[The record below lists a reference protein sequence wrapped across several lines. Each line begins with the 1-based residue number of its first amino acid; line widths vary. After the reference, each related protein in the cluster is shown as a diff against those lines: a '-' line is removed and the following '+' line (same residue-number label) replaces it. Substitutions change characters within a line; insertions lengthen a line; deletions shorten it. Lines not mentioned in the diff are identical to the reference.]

1 MSMKIKWEEQTPRK
15 IQQYARADYPKEN
28 PDLEDLLTSEQVDH
42 VAEIFSTPLTGSYNW
57 DYTVQDDRIKKLY
70 DLGKQ
75 LNWDPEM
82 DIDWDRPWPEEQL
95 APELMN
101 LHDYEPYLAMD
112 EKTQREF
119 WLHMNAWSLSQFLHG
134 EQGALLV
141 ASQLCSCAPT
151 FNAKLYAASQ
161 TFDEARHVEV
171 FNKYL
176 QQRIGLM
183 YPINTHLK
191 SIIDKILTDPRWD
204 MKFIGMQIVI
214 EGLAL
219 SAFNTTRETTPDPVL
234 KDVVYRVTRDEARHV
249 TFGVNYLEEFVKTL
263 SDEER
268 EERAQFA
275 YEACVVSRERLVAT
289 DVFRHFGWDVEEARQ
304 KVLEGFVMST
314 FRNLLFQR
322 VIPNLGRIGLLTE
335 RIRPKF
341 EELGILEFENL
352 ATDGD
357 IDWSALERPL
367 DTGEAQSHEQSML
380 ARFQEG
386 HAAGLGAAAAPA
398 EAAPRQQV
406 AQDDG
411 SPQST
416 AGCC

>member
-1 MSMKIKWEEQTPRK
+1 MKIQWTPDTPRK
-15 IQQYARADYPKEN
+15 IQQFPGADYPREN
-28 PDLEDLLTSEQVDH
+28 PDLEDVLTSADVDH
-42 VAEIFSTPLTGSYNW
+42 VAEIFQTPLTGTYNW
-57 DYTVQDDRIKKLY
+57 DYKVQDDRIKKLY

-82 DIDWDRPWPEEQL
+82 DIDWDRPWPDETNQ
-95 APELMN
+95 PELMN
-101 LHDYEPYLAMD
+101 LHEYPPYLAMD
-112 EKTQREF
+112 EKTRDEF

-234 KDVVYRVTRDEARHV
+234 KDVVYLVTRDEARHV

-289 DVFRHFGWDVEEARQ
+289 DVFRHFGWDVEAARQ
-304 KVLEGFVMST
+304 QVLEGFVMST

-322 VIPNLGRIGLLTE
+322 VVPNLKRIGLLTDK
-335 RIRPKF
+335 IRPKF
-341 EELGILEFENL
+341 EELGILEFE
-352 ATDGD
+352 AMDTDGD
-357 IDWSALERPL
+357 IDWVALERPL
-367 DTGEAQSHEQSML
+367 DTAEAQSHEQSML
-380 ARFQEG
+380 AAFQQKHEE
-386 HAAGLGAAAAPA
+386 A
-398 EAAPRQQV
+398 EASKTSSA
-406 AQDDG
+406 A
-411 SPQST
+411 
-416 AGCC
+416 

>member
-1 MSMKIKWEEQTPRK
+1 MKIKWTEDTPRK
-15 IQQYARADYPKEN
+15 IQSFPGADYPREN
-28 PDLEDLLTSEQVDH
+28 PDMEDVLTSDQVDH
-42 VAEIFSTPLTGSYNW
+42 VAEIFQTPLTGAYNW
-57 DYTVQDDRIKKLY
+57 NYTIQDDRIKKLY

-82 DIDWDRPWPEEQL
+82 DIDWNRPWPSEERS
-95 APELMN
+95 PEMMN

-112 EKTQREF
+112 DKTKDEF

-141 ASQLCSCAPT
+141 ASQLVSCAPT
-151 FNAKLYAASQ
+151 YNAKLYAASQ

-176 QQRIGLM
+176 QQRIGLS
-183 YPINTHLK
+183 YPINTSLK
-191 SIIDKILTDPRWD
+191 SILDKILTDERWD

-234 KDVVYRVTRDEARHV
+234 KDIVYLVTRDEARHV

-263 SDEER
+263 TDQER
-268 EERAQFA
+268 NERAQFA
-275 YEACVVSRERLVAT
+275 YEACVISRERLVAT
-289 DVFRHFGWDVEEARQ
+289 DVFRHFGWDVEEARE
-304 KVLEGFVMST
+304 KVLDGFVMSH

-322 VIPNLGRIGLLTE
+322 VIPNPARIGLMTDE
-335 RIRPKF
+335 IRPKF
-341 EELGILEFENL
+341 EELGILEYENL

-367 DTGEAQSHEQSML
+367 DKDEAQSYEQSML
-380 ARFQEG
+380 GEFQKLHE
-386 HAAGLGAAAAPA
+386 AEQREAG
-398 EAAPRQQV
+398 
-406 AQDDG
+406 
-411 SPQST
+411 
-416 AGCC
+416 

>member
-1 MSMKIKWEEQTPRK
+1 MKVEWTEDAPRK
-15 IQQYARADYPKEN
+15 IQRFAGADRPSEN
-28 PDLEDLLTSEQVDH
+28 PDLEDLLTSGDVDH
-42 VAEIFSTPLTGSYNW
+42 IAEIFHTPLTGSYNW
-57 DYTVQDDRIKKLY
+57 NYTVQDDRIKKLY

-82 DIDWDRPWPEEQL
+82 DIDWDRPWPEVDKPAQAEM
-95 APELMN
+95 MN
-101 LHDYEPYLAMD
+101 LSDYPPYMALSEERKD
-112 EKTQREF
+112 EF

-151 FNAKLYAASQ
+151 LNAKLYAGSQ

-176 QQRIGLM
+176 QQRLGMM

-191 SIIDKILTDPRWD
+191 SILDKILTDARWD

-234 KDVVYRVTRDEARHV
+234 KDVVYLVTRDEARHV
-249 TFGVNYLEEFVKTL
+249 TFGVNYLEEFVKSL
-263 SDEER
+263 PQEEK
-268 EERAQFA
+268 EARALFA
-275 YEACVVSRERLVAT
+275 YEACVISRERLVAT
-289 DVFRHFGWDVEEARQ
+289 DVFAHFGWDVEDARRR
-304 KVLEGFVMST
+304 VLDGFVMAT

-322 VIPNLGRIGLLTE
+322 VVPNLARIGLMTDA
-335 RIRPKF
+335 IRPKF
-341 EELGILEFENL
+341 EELGILEYENL

-357 IDWSALERPL
+357 INWAALERPL
-367 DTGEAQSHEQSML
+367 DTEEAQSYEQSML
-380 ARFQEG
+380 AEFAKE
-386 HAAGLGAAAAPA
+386 HEKMEAEKTSAA
-398 EAAPRQQV
+398 
-406 AQDDG
+406 
-411 SPQST
+411 
-416 AGCC
+416 

>member
-1 MSMKIKWEEQTPRK
+1 
-15 IQQYARADYPKEN
+15 
-28 PDLEDLLTSEQVDH
+28 
-42 VAEIFSTPLTGSYNW
+42 
-57 DYTVQDDRIKKLY
+57 
-70 DLGKQ
+70 
-75 LNWDPEM
+75 
-82 DIDWDRPWPEEQL
+82 
-95 APELMN
+95 
-101 LHDYEPYLAMD
+101 
-112 EKTQREF
+112 
-119 WLHMNAWSLSQFLHG
+119 
-134 EQGALLV
+134 
-141 ASQLCSCAPT
+141 
-151 FNAKLYAASQ
+151 
-161 TFDEARHVEV
+161 V

-176 QQRIGLM
+176 QKRIGVM

-234 KDVVYRVTRDEARHV
+234 KDIVYLVTRDEARHV

-263 SDEER
+263 SQDEER

-304 KVLEGFVMST
+304 QVLEGFVMST

-322 VIPNLGRIGLLTE
+322 VIPNLKRIGLLTDT
-335 RIRPKF
+335 IRPKF

-357 IDWSALERPL
+357 IDWAALERPL
-367 DTGEAQSHEQSML
+367 DTDEAQSYEQSML
-380 ARFQEG
+380 AKFQED
-386 HAAGLGAAAAPA
+386 HADEGDVPRQEVA
-398 EAAPRQQV
+398 EAGSAPQ
-406 AQDDG
+406 AG
-411 SPQST
+411 
-416 AGCC
+416 GCC

>member
-1 MSMKIKWEEQTPRK
+1 MKIEWTEQTPRK
-15 IQQYARADYPKEN
+15 IQRYAGADCPRDN

-42 VAEIFSTPLTGSYNW
+42 VAEIFETPLTGAYNW
-57 DYTVQDDRIKKLY
+57 NYTIQDDRIKKLY

-82 DIDWDRPWPEEQL
+82 DIDWDRPWPEDERG
-95 APELMN
+95 AEMMN
-101 LHDYEPYLAMD
+101 LQDYEPYLAMD
-112 EKTQREF
+112 DATRSEF

-141 ASQLCSCAPT
+141 ASQLVSCAPT
-151 FNAKLYAASQ
+151 YNAKLYAASQ

-176 QQRIGLM
+176 QQRVGLS
-183 YPINTHLK
+183 YPINTSLK
-191 SIIDKILTDPRWD
+191 SILDKILTDQRWD

-234 KDVVYRVTRDEARHV
+234 KDIVYLVTRDEARHV

-263 SDEER
+263 TEEER
-268 EERAQFA
+268 NERAQFA

-289 DVFRHFGWDVEEARQ
+289 DVFRHFGWDVEEARK
-304 KVLEGFVMST
+304 KVLDGFVMT
-314 FRNLLFQR
+314 HFRNLLFQR
-322 VIPNLGRIGLLTE
+322 VIPNLARIGLLTDH
-335 RIRPKF
+335 IRPKF
-341 EELGILEFENL
+341 EELGILEYENL

-357 IDWSALERPL
+357 IDWSSLERPL
-367 DTGEAQSHEQSML
+367 DTNEAQSYEQSML
-380 ARFQEG
+380 GKFQKLHEDEQREESG
-386 HAAGLGAAAAPA
+386 PSSA
-398 EAAPRQQV
+398 
-406 AQDDG
+406 
-411 SPQST
+411 
-416 AGCC
+416 CC

>member
-1 MSMKIKWEEQTPRK
+1 
-15 IQQYARADYPKEN
+15 
-28 PDLEDLLTSEQVDH
+28 LLTAGDVDH
-42 VAEIFSTPLTGSYNW
+42 IAEIFNTPLTGSYNW
-57 DYTVQDDRIKKLY
+57 DYKVQDDRIKKLY

-82 DIDWDRPWPEEQL
+82 DINWDRPWPDEERM
-95 APELMN
+95 PELMN
-101 LHDYEPYLAMD
+101 LHTYQPYLDMD
-112 EKTQREF
+112 EATRKEF

-151 FNAKLYAASQ
+151 LNAKLYAASQ

-176 QQRIGLM
+176 QKRIGVM

-191 SIIDKILTDPRWD
+191 AIIDKILTDARWD
-204 MKFIGMQIVI
+204 MKFIGMQLVI

-234 KDVVYRVTRDEARHV
+234 KDVVYLVTRDEARHV

-289 DVFRHFGWDVEEARQ
+289 DVFAHFGWDVEEARLQ
-304 KVLEGFVMST
+304 VLEGFVMST

-322 VIPNLGRIGLLTE
+322 VIPNLKRIGLLTDK
-335 RIRPKF
+335 IRPKF
-341 EELGILEFENL
+341 EALGILEFENL

-357 IDWSALERPL
+357 IDWALLERPL
-367 DTGEAQSHEQSML
+367 DTNEAQGYEQSML
-380 ARFQEG
+380 AEFHKLQD
-386 HAAGLGAAAAPA
+386 AP
-398 EAAPRQQV
+398 EEPRK
-406 AQDDG
+406 A
-411 SPQST
+411 S
-416 AGCC
+416 

>member
-1 MSMKIKWEEQTPRK
+1 MKVTWTETPRK
-15 IQQYARADYPKEN
+15 IQEFTAAEVPADAD
-28 PDLEDLLTSEQVDH
+28 DLERRLTGEDVAH
-42 VAEIFSTPLTGSYNW
+42 IAEIFQTPLTGSYNW
-57 DYTVQDDRIKKLY
+57 DYRVQDDRIRKLY
-70 DLGKQ
+70 NLGKQ
-75 LNWDPEM
+75 LNWDPEI
-82 DIDWDRPWPEEQL
+82 DIDWDRPWPEDDRQ
-95 APELMN
+95 PELMN

-112 EKTQREF
+112 DATRSSF
-119 WLHMNAWSLSQFLHG
+119 WRHMNAWSLSQFLHG

-151 FNAKLYAASQ
+151 LNAKLYAGSQ

-171 FNKYL
+171 FNRYL
-176 QQRIGLM
+176 QERLGLM

-234 KDVVYRVTRDEARHV
+234 RDVVYLVTRDEARHV

-263 SDEER
+263 SEEER
-268 EERAQFA
+268 EDRARFA

-289 DVFRHFGWDVEEARQ
+289 DVFRHFGWDVEDARR
-304 KVLEGFVMST
+304 KVLDGYVMST

-322 VIPNLGRIGLLTE
+322 VVPNLKRIGLLTE
-335 RIRPKF
+335 SVRPLF
-341 EELGILEFENL
+341 EELGILDYENL

-357 IDWSALERPL
+357 IDWAALERPL
-367 DTGEAQSHEQSML
+367 DPGESRSHEQSML
-380 ARFQEG
+380 GASAE
-386 HAAGLGAAAAPA
+386 AAAA
-398 EAAPRQQV
+398 
-406 AQDDG
+406 G
-411 SPQST
+411 
-416 AGCC
+416 

>member
-1 MSMKIKWEEQTPRK
+1 MKIDWSEDTPRK
-15 IQQYARADYPKEN
+15 IQRFPDADYPREN
-28 PDLEDLLTSEQVDH
+28 PDLEEVLTSEQVDH
-42 VAEIFSTPLTGSYNW
+42 VAEIFQTPLTGSYNW
-57 DYTVQDDRIKKLY
+57 DYRIQDDRIRKLY
-70 DLGKQ
+70 ELGKR

-82 DIDWDRPWPEEQL
+82 DIDWDRPWPEETR

-101 LHDYEPYLAMD
+101 LHEYEPYLAMD
-112 EKTQREF
+112 AKTKDEF

-141 ASQLCSCAPT
+141 ASQLCSCAPS

-176 QQRIGLM
+176 QKRIGMM

-191 SIIDKILTDPRWD
+191 SIIDKILTDERWD

-234 KDVVYRVTRDEARHV
+234 KDVVYLVTRDEARHV

-275 YEACVVSRERLVAT
+275 FEACAVSRERLVAT
-289 DVFRHFGWDVEEARQ
+289 DVFRHFGWDVEEARKQ
-304 KVLEGFVMST
+304 VLDGFVMST

-322 VIPNLGRIGLLTE
+322 VIPNLNRIGLLTDTV
-335 RIRPKF
+335 RPKF
-341 EELGILEFENL
+341 EELGILDYENL

-357 IDWSALERPL
+357 IDWSSLERPL
-367 DTGEAQSHEQSML
+367 DTNEAQSYEQNML
-380 ARFQEG
+380 DEFHKAKE
-386 HAAGLGAAAAPA
+386 A
-398 EAAPRQQV
+398 EAQV
-406 AQDDG
+406 A
-411 SPQST
+411 ST
-416 AGCC
+416 SAA

>member
-1 MSMKIKWEEQTPRK
+1 MKVQWTPDTPRK
-15 IQQYARADYPKEN
+15 IQQYAGADYPREN

-42 VAEIFSTPLTGSYNW
+42 IAEIFNTPLTGSYNW
-57 DYTVQDDRIKKLY
+57 DYKVQDDRIKKLY

-75 LNWDPEM
+75 LNWDPEV
-82 DIDWDRPWPEEQL
+82 DIDWDRPWPAEERS
-95 APELMN
+95 AEMMN
-101 LHDYEPYLAMD
+101 LHDYPPYQALSD
-112 EKTQREF
+112 KRKDEF

-151 FNAKLYAASQ
+151 LNAKLYAGSQ

-176 QQRIGLM
+176 QQRIGMM
-183 YPINTHLK
+183 YPINQHLK
-191 SIIDKILTDPRWD
+191 SIIDKILTDARWD

-234 KDVVYRVTRDEARHV
+234 KDVVYLVTRDEARHV

-263 SDEER
+263 SEEER
-268 EERAQFA
+268 EERARFA

-289 DVFRHFGWDVEEARQ
+289 DVFRHFGWDVEEARKQ
-304 KVLEGFVMST
+304 VLEGFVMST

-322 VIPNLGRIGLLTE
+322 VVPNLKRIGLLTDKV
-335 RIRPKF
+335 RPQF

-357 IDWSALERPL
+357 IDWAALERPL
-367 DTGEAQSHEQSML
+367 DTDEAQSYEQSML
-380 ARFQEG
+380 GKFHAEQEAQAPS
-386 HAAGLGAAAAPA
+386 AA
-398 EAAPRQQV
+398 
-406 AQDDG
+406 
-411 SPQST
+411 
-416 AGCC
+416 